1 MDKLIV
7 RIPKPKVDTG
17 TTVIRTTNKCQ
28 ALLQAGALKTGMSIS
43 KFCEICVEFAF
54 ERLEVQE
61 VDE

>member
-7 RIPKPKVDTG
+7 RIPKIKADNG

-43 KFCEICVEFAF
+43 KFCEMCVEFAF
-54 ERLEVQE
+54 ERLEIIE
-61 VDE
+61 EEE